1 MLSTSFLEHFL
12 RCGWSTTT
20 RTYSSTHMEGE
31 GPFPKTPYPPWGAL
45 SSYPGALLDLSHF
58 GHQALFF
65 FLPKLLR
72 VLKTHTV
79 ITYNQNHPLHI
90 NVNVFFTLVLVA
102 MEMLTSHYKYR
113 SSQGLAPFLAVAL
126 NKQALEPR
134 ILDPSRYYVDHRKSM
149 LARGSRWTTNGV
161 RKGLVIM
168 QPASL
173 RDFHLVRTQFYMLSG
188 PPPLPLFVCNK
199 QWKCIGDLTP
209 PNPHG
214 CVRT

>member
-1 MLSTSFLEHFL
+1 MAGLLLLEPTLVHTWKG
-12 RCGWSTTT
+12 RG
-20 RTYSSTHMEGE
+20 H
-31 GPFPKTPYPPWGAL
+31 FPKPLTLHGEL
-45 SSYPGALLDLSHF
+45 FNSSYPGALLDLSHF
-58 GHQALFF
+58 GHLGPFRF
-65 FLPKLLR
+65 STKPFKG
-72 VLKTHTV
+72 LKTHTV

-102 MEMLTSHYKYR
+102 MEMLRSHYKYQ

-173 RDFHLVRTQFYMLSG
+173 T
-188 PPPLPLFVCNK
+188 
-199 QWKCIGDLTP
+199 
-209 PNPHG
+209 
-214 CVRT
+214 